1 MSAHD
6 QPVAR
11 SDALGLRRP
20 TTVVAVLGVL
30 AVLAAASASVAWLWL
45 LAAAGAAYSLA
56 ASP

>member
-1 MSAHD
+1 VSAHD

-20 TTVVAVLGVL
+20 TTVVAVLGV
-30 AVLAAASASVAWLWL
+30 AAASASVAWLWL